1 MAPSPDQIDGIIL
14 TLLAFLVVAVVVA
27 VCLLVGLKFLI
38 RRLVFLI
45 KRLGLL
51 VFGFITKVQ
60 GDDPAPPEE
69 IPPPEEKA
77 SE

>member
-14 TLLAFLVVAVVVA
+14 TLLAFLVVA

-51 VFGFITKVQ
+51 VFGFIMKVH
-60 GDDPAPPEE
+60 GDDPVPPEE
-69 IPPPEEKA
+69 IPPPEEKE